1 MRHRLVID
9 GNGEGREDR
18 QEPRRLGG
26 CDAAA
31 ALADQQGIGHF
42 EGPERRD
49 MGLQLRHPFQDRRG
63 VRVGSVFEAPHQRHR
78 PMERDR
84 LRSREAQPAPTEH
97 WPVIG
102 RNSRAYSLPMN
113 SRSNAS
119 ERSFECPD
127 AIRNGTKAST
137 QEGA

>member
-1 MRHRLVID
+1 MHRIEPGMRHRLVID

-26 CDAAA
+26 
-31 ALADQQGIGHF
+31 
-42 EGPERRD
+42 R
-49 MGLQLRHPFQDRRG
+49 
-63 VRVGSVFEAPHQRHR
+63 FEAPHQRHQ

-84 LRSREAQPAPTEH
+84 LRSHEAQPTPTEH
-97 WPVIG
+97 WPAIG

-127 AIRNGTKAST
+127 AIGNGTKAST

>member
-1 MRHRLVID
+1 MAYASAPSSKPHTSVTD
-9 GNGEGREDR
+9 PWSVTDY
-18 QEPRRLGG
+18 
-26 CDAAA
+26 A
-31 ALADQQGIGHF
+31 
-42 EGPERRD
+42 
-49 MGLQLRHPFQDRRG
+49 
-63 VRVGSVFEAPHQRHR
+63 RVKLSP
-78 PMERDR
+78 
-84 LRSREAQPAPTEH
+84 PTEH

-102 RNSRAYSLPMN
+102 RNSRACSLPMN